1 MSNFQQLSDAYLE
14 LLLEN
19 PNTCVEMGVE
29 KRLDDLPDPS
39 LAALSAMQA
48 QAEHIVAEAEAVYP
62 TLTDFHEKL
71 DTQLI
76 ALTARQYA
84 LDASLTFNGRL
95 QAQQLPDAGEEISS
109 GIFFLVTLDP
119 RPAADRLDNILAR
132 LQKVPAYLQAM
143 LGRLDTP
150 VARWVDIDCESIA
163 GLPDFFASIVDWAAE
178 ASYAGQDAL
187 SQAIEQANEAIAA
200 YQAQLRQ
207 LPTTTDFH
215 IGREAAE
222 SIVASKG
229 IELSL
234 EEIHQI
240 AREFVSSTQTQIESL
255 REKLVARYSLD
266 PSTTAQQLQSYLAE
280 AHAVKIDEGE
290 FEQVITRY
298 KQVATELEAFVKE
311 RDLFPIPGGQDMNI
325 IQTPGF
331 MRPMIPAGA
340 MMPPPAL
347 REGTRTSMVYL
358 TLSQEL
364 LAEHTELGI
373 PLMMVHEGIPG
384 HHLQLSTATMHPSIV
399 RRTFNANEHAE
410 GWTTMLEDYVLDQGL
425 MGELEDEA
433 RFVTKLDLSRI
444 GARVG
449 IDLYFMTGNKAFLD
463 IGYDIDTNSEDP
475 FINAANLLIAA
486 TGFTPARAQSEL
498 NWYSQERGYPLS
510 YLVGNRLV
518 WDLKRD
524 FLAATQEA
532 MSTLEQDQAFHR
544 IYLESGNMPVAK
556 LRTVYEHELGQSL
569 GNTAA

>member
-1 MSNFQQLSDAYLE
+1 MTDYQALSDAYLE
-14 LLLEN
+14 LLLED

-29 KRLDDLPDPS
+29 QKLDELPDPS
-39 LAALSAMQA
+39 LAGLRALQQ
-48 QAEHIVAEAEAVYP
+48 QAEQLAEQAEALQP
-62 TLTDFHEKL
+62 TLTDFHQRL
-71 DTQLI
+71 DAELI

-84 LDASLTFNGRL
+84 LDAGLEFNGRL

-132 LQKVPAYLQAM
+132 LQQVPDYLRAM

-163 GLPDFFASIVDWAAE
+163 GLPEFFASILDWARE
-178 ASYAGQDAL
+178 VSYAQLDAL
-187 SQAIEQANEAIAA
+187 SAAIDTANASIADYQEA
-200 YQAQLRQ
+200 LKQ
-207 LPTTTDFH
+207 LPTTSHFH

-234 EEIHQI
+234 EEIHQV
-240 AREFVSSTQTQIESL
+240 AREFVTSTRSQIESL
-255 REKLVARYSLD
+255 RQKLVAKYGLE
-266 PSTTAQQLQSYLAE
+266 PSTTAPQLQTYLAE
-280 AHAVKIDEGE
+280 AHAVKVEDGD
-290 FEQVITRY
+290 FEQVIRRY
-298 KQVATELEAFVKE
+298 QQVAGELETFVTE
-311 RDLFPIPGGQDMNI
+311 RDLFPVPDGQAMNI

-347 REGTRTSMVYL
+347 RKGTRTSMVYL

-384 HHLQLSTATMHPSIV
+384 HHLQLSTATMHSSIV

-410 GWTTMLEDYVLDQGL
+410 GWTTMLEDYMLDQGL
-425 MGELEDEA
+425 MGDLTDEA

-444 GARVG
+444 GARVA
-449 IDLYFMTGNKAFLD
+449 IDLYFMTGDANYLD
-463 IGYDIDTNSEDP
+463 IGYDVSVDSDDP
-475 FINAANLLIAA
+475 FANAASLLIAA
-486 TGFTPARAQSEL
+486 TGFTPGRAQSEL

-524 FLAATQEA
+524 FQRATGA
-532 MSTLEQDQAFHR
+532 SLSSLEQDREFHR

-556 LRTVYEHELGQSL
+556 LRAVFTHELGRPLQ
-569 GNTAA
+569 